1 MNRTPGNR
9 AKPHVLHVARG
20 LLFGTDMRNALVVL
34 ALLISTTVASA
45 QPSLA
50 PIADPEEPAHPM
62 AAPKPDV
69 TNPDLGAALAVGTT
83 LGGVAII
90 AATVKYNL
98 GATGWIGVTGLLV
111 GPSAGHLYAGEWAH
125 ALGMSALRTAGAL
138 VLTIGLVNATT
149 TYSDGPQPDHRNA
162 TSMMLVGGAAY
173 VIGTLYD
180 IYDARSAVRR
190 ANAGSTRTIV
200 PTVGTQ
206 GGYGLAVAGR
216 F

>member
-1 MNRTPGNR
+1 
-9 AKPHVLHVARG
+9 
-20 LLFGTDMRNALVVL
+20 MRNALVVL
-34 ALLISTTVASA
+34 ALLISTTVARA
-45 QPSLA
+45 QPSMA
-50 PIADPEEPAHPM
+50 PIADPEEPTRPM
-62 AAPKPDV
+62 TATKPDV
-69 TNPDLGAALAVGTT
+69 TNPDIGAALAVATT
-83 LGGVAII
+83 VGGLAVI

-98 GATGWIGVTGLLV
+98 GATGWIGVAGLLV
-111 GPSAGHLYAGEWAH
+111 GPSAGHIYAGEWAH

-138 VLTIGLVNATT
+138 VLTIGVVNATSA
-149 TYSDGPQPDHRNA
+149 YSDGPQPDHRNA

-180 IYDARSAVRR
+180 IYDSRSAVRR
-190 ANAGSTRTIV
+190 ANARELGIV